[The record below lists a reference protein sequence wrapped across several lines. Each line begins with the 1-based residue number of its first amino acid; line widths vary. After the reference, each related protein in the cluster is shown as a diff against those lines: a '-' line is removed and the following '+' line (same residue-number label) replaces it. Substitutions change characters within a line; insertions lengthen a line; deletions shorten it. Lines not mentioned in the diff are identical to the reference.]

1 MSITSSTSA
10 PARTSEHSVCL
21 DHPACLE
28 NTDLYQDPL
37 LEDPPSTAAPAAVRR
52 RYTMLESK
60 AQELCHSCPLLTDC
74 LYRAVVEHNVS
85 GVAGGTT
92 ERQRAEIRKRLNWTV
107 QPEDFDTLAG
117 VTGRH
122 RQVDHD
128 EVVRLRQAN
137 PHESL
142 ETLAQRLGCS
152 LSTVKRHLRR
162 ARTEP
167 HHPRKQSRKRMPSM
181 SAVLAAYAAVINR
194 LRAAA

>member
-1 MSITSSTSA
+1 MSTHTSTN
-10 PARTSEHSVCL
+10 PAHADAANGPAHSYERMSCL
-21 DHPACLE
+21 DQP
-28 NTDLYQDPL
+28 DLFQDPL
-37 LEDPPSTAAPAAVRR
+37 LEEPPSTAAPAAVRR
-52 RYTMLESK
+52 RYSVLESK
-60 AQELCHSCPLLTDC
+60 AQELCQSCPLLTDC

-85 GVAGGTT
+85 GIAGGTT
-92 ERQRAEIRKRLNWTV
+92 ERQRTEIRKRLRWSV

-128 EVVRLRQAN
+128 EVVRLRHAN

-167 HHPRKQSRKRMPSM
+167 RRPKKTRSVPSVN
-181 SAVLAAYAAVINR
+181 AVLTAYAAVINR

>member
-1 MSITSSTSA
+1 MSTQTSTNTAHAYERVS
-10 PARTSEHSVCL
+10 CL
-21 DHPACLE
+21 DNPELF
-28 NTDLYQDPL
+28 QDPL
-37 LEDPPSTAAPAAVRR
+37 LEEPPSTAAPASVRR
-52 RYTMLESK
+52 RYSMLESK
-60 AQELCHSCPLLTDC
+60 AQDLCQACPLLTDC
-74 LYRAVVEHNVS
+74 LYRAVVDHNVS
-85 GVAGGTT
+85 GIAGGTT
-92 ERQRAEIRKRLNWTV
+92 ERQRNEIRKRLRWSV

-167 HHPRKQSRKRMPSM
+167 RRPKKTVSAPSM
-181 SAVLAAYAAVINR
+181 AAVLAASAAVINR
-194 LRAAA
+194 LRVAA

>member
-1 MSITSSTSA
+1 MSIHTSTNRAHADHSNG
-10 PARTSEHSVCL
+10 PAHSIERMSCL
-21 DHPACLE
+21 DQP
-28 NTDLYQDPL
+28 DLFQDPL
-37 LEDPPSTAAPAAVRR
+37 LEEPPSSTAPSAVRR
-52 RYTMLESK
+52 RYSALESK
-60 AQELCHSCPLLTDC
+60 AQEMCHSCPLLTDC

-85 GVAGGTT
+85 GIAGGTT
-92 ERQRAEIRKRLNWTV
+92 ERQRTEIRKRLRWTV

-128 EVVRLRQAN
+128 EVVRLRHAN

-167 HHPRKQSRKRMPSM
+167 RRPQKTRTAPTI
-181 SAVLAAYAAVINR
+181 SAVLAAYGAVINR
-194 LRAAA
+194 LRAVA